1 MLTNA
6 YQMHNMLEQRSS
18 FGIKREKSRFP
29 TGLRLSFFVIRTTLA
44 LLVLPP
50 PGSVEPEGKQVQTM
64 GRGSILR
71 RPNRDRFLRTKN
83 VYKRGE
89 EEIRKRRWWL
99 VASLLVAA
107 WAAPQWPSC

>member
-1 MLTNA
+1 MSEGGGYA
-6 YQMHNMLEQRSS
+6 
-18 FGIKREKSRFP
+18 REKGGSVERDGTMCMSP
-29 TGLRLSFFVIRTTLA
+29 CVHYVPNI
-44 LLVLPP
+44 LPP

-71 RPNRDRFLRTKN
+71 RPNLAGFLRTKN

>member
-1 MLTNA
+1 MVVVFTR
-6 YQMHNMLEQRSS
+6 QVVLEYSTS
-18 FGIKREKSRFP
+18 I
-29 TGLRLSFFVIRTTLA
+29 
-44 LLVLPP
+44 LPP

-71 RPNRDRFLRTKN
+71 RPHPSRFLRTKN
-83 VYKRGE
+83 VYKRE
-89 EEIRKRRWWL
+89 ARRKFERDDGGL